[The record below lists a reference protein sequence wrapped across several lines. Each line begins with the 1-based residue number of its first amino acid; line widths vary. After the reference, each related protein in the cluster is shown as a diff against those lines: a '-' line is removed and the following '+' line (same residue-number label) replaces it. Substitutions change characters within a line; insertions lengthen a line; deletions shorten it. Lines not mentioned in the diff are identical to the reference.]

1 MMTGIEGLAS
11 CFQPDP
17 LAGTDNQYTQDELF
31 LTKTPVLSGN
41 IQLNIYFFFVFL
53 LELNSQLRNF
63 NVIIRFIFGHLDQ
76 PDTNQHGLYRLLF
89 I

>member
-11 CFQPDP
+11 RFQPDP
-17 LAGTDNQYTQDELF
+17 LAGTDNQYTQDQFF

-41 IQLNIYFFFVFL
+41 AQLHIYFIFAFL

-63 NVIIRFIFGHLDQ
+63 YIIIRFFSGHLDL
-76 PDTNQHGLYRLLF
+76 PDTNQHGFYHLPF

>member
-11 CFQPDP
+11 CFQSDP
-17 LAGTDNQYTQDELF
+17 LAGTDNQYTHNEF
-31 LTKTPVLSGN
+31 FPTKTPVLSGN
-41 IQLNIYFFFVFL
+41 IQLHFYSIFTFL

-63 NVIIRFIFGHLDQ
+63 NVIIRFVSGHLDQ
-76 PDTNQHGLYRLLF
+76 PDTNQHGFYRLLF